1 MLAYRRRTELLEAL
15 AVEGSLTVQQAA
27 QRLQVSEVTIR
38 SDLKALECQGRIK
51 RVHGGAVLAQ
61 GQPHGDSSDGRPDQH
76 HDALLANRAAAMVE
90 DGESIVITAGRLS
103 AAIARALIPRRHLTI
118 VTNSVDVAALLCRE
132 PTNRVIIGGGMVG
145 TAGAVTSD
153 APALDTIAH
162 LTVGRAFVPT
172 IQLSN
177 TFGLLAES
185 LEQAAMLR
193 ALIGLAASTIV
204 ILDGDRDGQPA
215 PARVVPLEAIEHV
228 VLGEHTPAPF
238 VDALRLAGVTVSLCG
253 NTVVTVPPIRG
264 DQGVYRVAF
273 ANLSETEVFTKEVR
287 RGIEEA
293 VGQAGNIELLL
304 ADNNYDGE
312 TALRNAEQF
321 IAQRADLVIEYQ
333 TDDSYAYRLMHRLRL
348 ARIPVIAVDIP
359 HPGATYFGVDN
370 YVAGRIGGE
379 AIVREVMRRWD
390 GGLDHII
397 ALALPRSGHAVAARV
412 QGQIDAIREI
422 IPLAP
427 ELIVWLDSENVYD
440 MAYRR
445 ACDALARIPIGARLA
460 VVAVNDGAMRG
471 AIAALDETGH
481 AATAIGVS
489 QGADRLALDE
499 LQRPGTPL
507 IGAVAFNPETYGHGL
522 IPLVQDI
529 LAGKE
534 APPAVYQHHRLI
546 RPDEARD
553 ALHGDQRDASRQ
565 EDHLDLDLA
574 HPLLT
579 PLTARDW
586 REGAE

>member
-38 SDLKALECQGRIK
+38 SDLKALECQGKIR

-61 GQPHGDSSDGRPDQH
+61 RQPHGDFADGRPDQH

-90 DGESIVITAGRLS
+90 DGESIVIMAGRLS
-103 AAIARALIPRRHLTI
+103 AAIARALIPRRHLTV
-118 VTNSVDVAALLCRE
+118 VTNSVDVAALLSSE
-132 PTNRVIIGGGMVG
+132 STNTVIIGGGMVG

-153 APALDTIAH
+153 AAALDNLAH

-172 IQLSN
+172 GHLSSA
-177 TFGLLAES
+177 FGLMAES
-185 LEQAAMLR
+185 LAQAATVR
-193 ALIGLAASTIV
+193 ALIGLATSTIV
-204 ILDGDRDGQPA
+204 ILDGDGDGDGQPA
-215 PARVVPLEAIEHV
+215 PTRVVPLDAIEHV

-238 VDALRLAGVTVSLCG
+238 VDALRLAGVTISLCG

-379 AIVREVMRRWD
+379 AVAREVMRRWD
-390 GGLDHII
+390 GRLDHII

-412 QGQIDAIREI
+412 QGQIDAIREM

-440 MAYRR
+440 TAYRR
-445 ACDALARIPIGARLA
+445 TCDAWARIPTGARLA

-489 QGADRLALDE
+489 HGADRLALEE

-507 IGAVAFNPETYGHGL
+507 IGAVAFNPDTYGHGL

-534 APPAVYQHHRLI
+534 APSAVYQHHRLI
-546 RPDEARD
+546 RPDDARD
-553 ALHGDQRDASRQ
+553 ALHRDQREASRLG
-565 EDHLDLDLA
+565 DHRDRA

-579 PLTARDW
+579 PLAARARRD
-586 REGAE
+586 GVV